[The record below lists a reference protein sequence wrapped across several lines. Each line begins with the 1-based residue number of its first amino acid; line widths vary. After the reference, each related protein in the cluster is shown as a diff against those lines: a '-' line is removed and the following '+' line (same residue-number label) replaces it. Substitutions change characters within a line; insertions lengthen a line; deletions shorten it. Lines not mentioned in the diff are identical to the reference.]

1 MNFESRAVGAAVGGT
16 WIDAAGTYDGQ
27 WLRMWVNGT
36 LAAENNFPNRLVST
50 TTPVYIGTNKNPNN
64 TEPFEGVID
73 DVALFDRA
81 LSPGAIQM
89 LAAGYSVFDLP

>member
-1 MNFESRAVGAAVGGT
+1 M
-16 WIDAAGTYDGQ
+16 
-27 WLRMWVNGT
+27 
-36 LAAENNFPNRLVST
+36 AAENNFPNRLVST